1 MLNIYED
8 FIQQISCDDKKI
20 KIYKTLGI
28 DGESFN
34 VKIKNLNRNFKINIK
49 IIEARVEEVNGYYKY
64 RICVDFNYFSN
75 LDFLCIGIL
84 SPNETKYI
92 FIMLN
97 IYDLNDLM
105 ESDYYGMGII
115 LFTDDFNYIINK
127 TKIGYMP
134 INYRLKTV
142 NFIIGGFIN

>member
-20 KIYKTLGI
+20 KICKTLGI

-49 IIEARVEEVNGYYKY
+49 IIETRVEEVNGYYKY

-84 SPNETKYI
+84 PPNETKYI

-97 IYDLNDLM
+97 IYDLNALM